1 VDYFN
6 NHFYIL
12 ELKEDILEIDKLLIF
27 NLKKYKNKLI
37 LKNIKSINFTLRIF
51 NKYSKQIDN

>member
-1 VDYFN
+1 MDYFN

-27 NLKKYKNKLI
+27 NLEKYKNQLI
-37 LKNIKSINFTLRIF
+37 LKNIKSVNFI
-51 NKYSKQIDN
+51 